1 MLSSK
6 RREELKGIRRYAM
19 DNNMDYENLRE
30 SLKFIEKTRKKIY
43 DLVPVMEEKA
53 KGNGALNY
61 YAMMLGL
68 VTTISAAPSKDYPE
82 QAISFLLSLC
92 DAMNMEYSGMLTP
105 SEQFELMAKT
115 SDVLPGELEDSQ
127 EDPA

>member
-1 MLSSK
+1 
-6 RREELKGIRRYAM
+6 M